1 MNNVFA
7 GNVYFGV
14 ILSIGVYLLGCA
26 INKKVKQINAFLFS
40 IVAIIAV
47 LCVFRIDY
55 DVYNDGAKYISYFL
69 TPATVCLAIPLYRR
83 IYVLKTHLKE
93 ILIGIFAGVI
103 ASMGSIFV
111 MAYMFSLSHSEYVS
125 LLPKSITMAIGLG
138 LCNEYGG
145 VETITIVAITIT
157 GILGNL
163 AAEGVLKL
171 FRITNP
177 VARGLAIGTASHAI
191 GTTKAM
197 ELGETEGAMSSLA
210 IAVAGLMTV
219 AAASVFVNLL

>member
-69 TPATVCLAIPLYRR
+69 APATVCLAIPLYRR

>member
-1 MNNVFA
+1 MNNILTE
-7 GNVYFGV
+7 NVYFGV
-14 ILSIGVYLLGCA
+14 ILSIGVYLLGEA
-26 INKKVKQINAFLFS
+26 INKKVKQLNPFLFS
-40 IVAIIAV
+40 IVVIIAV
-47 LCVFRIDY
+47 LLVFNIDY
-55 DVYNDGAKYISYFL
+55 EVYNSGAKYISYLL

-93 ILIGIFAGVI
+93 IFIGICTGVF

-111 MAYMFSLSHSEYVS
+111 MAYLFSISHTEYVS

-138 LCNEYGG
+138 LSTEYGG

-171 FRITNP
+171 FRINNP
-177 VARGLAIGTASHAI
+177 VAKGLAIGTASHAI

-210 IAVAGLMTV
+210 IAVAGVLTV
-219 AAASVFVNLL
+219 IAASLFVNLI

>member
-1 MNNVFA
+1 MNNIFA
-7 GNVYFGV
+7 DNVYFGV
-14 ILSIGVYLLGCA
+14 VLSIGVYLLGCA

-40 IVAIIAV
+40 IVVIIAL
-47 LCVFRIDY
+47 LCVFKIDY
-55 DVYNDGAKYISYFL
+55 EVYNNGAKYISYFL

-93 ILIGIFAGVI
+93 ILIGIFAGVV

-111 MAYMFSLSHSEYVS
+111 MSYLFSLSHAEYVS

-138 LCNEYGG
+138 LCTEYGG
-145 VETITIVAITIT
+145 IETITIVAITIT

-163 AAEGVLKL
+163 AAELILKL
-171 FRITNP
+171 FRIKNP
-177 VARGLAIGTASHAI
+177 VAKGLAIGTASHAI

-219 AAASVFVNLL
+219 AAASVFVNLI